1 MWWLMPSAQT
11 DIVRIIKFTF
21 PACPTCP
28 RNMELHV
35 WLAYFAAAWVIAI
48 SPGSGAVLS
57 MTHGLA
63 YGVRGA
69 SATIL
74 GLQLGVATILLIAG
88 VGVGAVLIASATA
101 FTVVK
106 VVGAC
111 YLIWLGWRQWR
122 SPPVAANAAPS
133 SGSAAS
139 AVVGHPSARQRVA
152 LGFFTNVTNPKGIV
166 FVVAVLPQFIDPAR
180 PLWLQL
186 LILLVT
192 TLFADVIVM
201 HGYAF
206 LASRAQRWLATAR
219 ARRLQNRVF
228 GGVLM
233 AMGASLFMV
242 KRTAS

>member
-1 MWWLMPSAQT
+1 
-11 DIVRIIKFTF
+11 
-21 PACPTCP
+21 
-28 RNMELHV
+28 MELHV

-122 SPPVAANAAPS
+122 SPVDVAAPGASANAAAGGKGLPS
-133 SGSAAS
+133 
-139 AVVGHPSARQRVA
+139 VKERVL
-152 LGFFTNVTNPKGIV
+152 LGYLTNVTNPKGIV

-186 LILLVT
+186 LILLAT
-192 TLFADVIVM
+192 TLFTDVIVM

-219 ARRLQNRVF
+219 ARRAQNRVF

-233 AMGASLFMV
+233 AMGASLFMI
-242 KRTAS
+242 KRVA